1 MKPIKEKAWYP
12 YAVAACIAVAL
23 FVFLIRFQDIWGA
36 LKTFVGFFRVVISG
50 CIIAFIVNP
59 LSKLMARSL
68 FKKVKKDR
76 RRLALS
82 NLVAFILVIV
92 FIIFSL
98 VIVIP
103 QLVDSI
109 QTFIGNLGLYMDTI
123 MGWMDEFGITLESL
137 GLGSEQAEGVAT
149 LEVTSLLGNI
159 GQYAGTIM
167 STTMNVGK
175 VIFNFAVA
183 FMLSMYILAEKDKL
197 KKGCGRLIK
206 AIVGES
212 NYGGVCTFLQKSNVV
227 FNSYIVYNLIDSL
240 IIGGLNAVFML
251 ILGMDYM
258 GLISFIVAIFNLIPT
273 FGPLIGGAIGAFILL
288 LVRPLH
294 ALIFLIFTVVLQL
307 FDGYILKPKLF
318 GDSLGVS
325 GLWILIGV
333 IVGGKMFG
341 VVGILISI
349 PVVALLDFLYSNY
362 LLPSL
367 EKKRGIKPL
376 QDN

>member
-1 MKPIKEKAWYP
+1 MKSIKEKAWYP
-12 YAVAACIAVAL
+12 YAVAACIAVIL
-23 FVFLIRFQDIWGA
+23 FVFLSNFQSIWGA
-36 LKTFVGFFRVVISG
+36 IKTFIGFFRIVILG

-59 LSKLMARSL
+59 LSKLLARTV
-68 FKKVKKDR
+68 FKKVKKDKG
-76 RRLALS
+76 RLAMS
-82 NLVAFILVIV
+82 NLVAFIIVIL
-92 FIIFSL
+92 FIVFSL

-103 QLVDSI
+103 QLIDSV
-109 QTFIGNLGLYMDTI
+109 QKFLENLPVYRDTI
-123 MGWMDEFGITLESL
+123 MGWLDNAGITLESL
-137 GLGSEQAEGVAT
+137 GLGSDEAEEVAK
-149 LEVTSLLGNI
+149 LEASSLLGNI

-175 VIFNFAVA
+175 VVFNFAVA
-183 FMLSMYILAEKDKL
+183 FMMSMYILGAKESL
-197 KKGCGRLIK
+197 KKGCGRLLK

-212 NYGGVCTFLQKSNVV
+212 RYGGVCTFLQKSNAV

-240 IIGGLNAVFML
+240 IIGTLNAIFML

-258 GLISFIVAIFNLIPT
+258 GLISFIVALFNLIPT

-294 ALIFLIFTVVLQL
+294 ALIFLGFTVILQL
-307 FDGYILKPKLF
+307 FDGYVLKPKLF

-325 GLWILIGV
+325 GLWILVGV

-341 VVGILISI
+341 VVGILLSI
-349 PVVALLDFLYSNY
+349 PVVALIDFLYSNY
-362 LLPSL
+362 LLPAL
-367 EKKRGIKPL
+367 ERKRGIKQL

>member
-1 MKPIKEKAWYP
+1 MNSFVNKIISALAIATTSVFASVDPEMEGMEVVSRDDGTFLVGSPTFYFDRPNGAGGIHSESELWTPRKLHYRLLFNRMSVLPSWNPIETPSIWMKTGNELGDMIYQDFLTDAADRPDNRTPILEG
-12 YAVAACIAVAL
+12 V
-23 FVFLIRFQDIWGA
+23 
-36 LKTFVGFFRVVISG
+36 
-50 CIIAFIVNP
+50 
-59 LSKLMARSL
+59 
-68 FKKVKKDR
+68 
-76 RRLALS
+76 
-82 NLVAFILVIV
+82 
-92 FIIFSL
+92 
-98 VIVIP
+98 
-103 QLVDSI
+103 
-109 QTFIGNLGLYMDTI
+109 DTI

-212 NYGGVCTFLQKSNVV
+212 NYGGVCTFLHKSNVV

-240 IIGGLNAVFML
+240 IIGGFNAVFML

-273 FGPLIGGAIGAFILL
+273 FGPLIGGAIGAFKQHEQ
-288 LVRPLH
+288 R
-294 ALIFLIFTVVLQL
+294 
-307 FDGYILKPKLF
+307 
-318 GDSLGVS
+318 
-325 GLWILIGV
+325 
-333 IVGGKMFG
+333 VG
-341 VVGILISI
+341 
-349 PVVALLDFLYSNY
+349 
-362 LLPSL
+362 
-367 EKKRGIKPL
+367 
-376 QDN
+376 

>member
-258 GLISFIVAIFNLIPT
+258 GLKHHGEDQKDQRMQRPDKKQYECSYRTTDQRTEGRNQVEDGHYERDQPHVVHPENQHEDRVETSDYKAVYEVIHYVGIEHHI
-273 FGPLIGGAIGAFILL
+273 AF
-288 LVRPLH
+288 VQEC
-294 ALIFLIFTVVLQL
+294 A
-307 FDGYILKPKLF
+307 
-318 GDSLGVS
+318 DSA
-325 GLWILIGV
+325 
-333 IVGGKMFG
+333 
-341 VVGILISI
+341 VVGLPHYCLDESS
-349 PVVALLDFLYSNY
+349 ASLLELVFLR
-362 LLPSL
+362 
-367 EKKRGIKPL
+367 KDIH
-376 QDN
+376 